1 MLILVKSS
9 IYNGLYMISMQEM
22 YTCGPGLEV
31 NKLARKLF
39 CGPVTW
45 VIYLFQNFFNKMD
58 IFLNFYTN

>member
-1 MLILVKSS
+1 
-9 IYNGLYMISMQEM
+9 MISMQEM
-22 YTCGPGLEV
+22 YTCGPGLEG